1 MPSPRIR
8 PATPGDADALT
19 RAIAQAYA
27 AERARI
33 PDLPDVTTGIAEDI
47 AAGHAWVAEHE
58 DEILGGMILHP
69 ADDHLRLAN
78 IALLP
83 QARGTGLARRLI
95 AQAEALAARA
105 SLSELRLTTHVALP
119 GNVAL
124 YEHLG
129 WQVTSRDDT
138 RVHMARVLP
147 G

>member
-1 MPSPRIR
+1 MPGPHTRL
-8 PATPGDADALT
+8 ATPSDADALT

-27 AERARI
+27 AERAHI
-33 PDLPDVTTGIAEDI
+33 PDLPDVTAGIAEDI
-47 AAGHAWVAEHE
+47 AEGRAWVAE
-58 DEILGGMILHP
+58 DGGEILGGMILHP
-69 ADDHLRLAN
+69 DADHLRLAN

-83 QARGTGLARRLI
+83 RARGTGLARRLI

-105 SLSELRLTTHVALP
+105 SLSELRLTTHAALP

-138 RVHMARVLP
+138 RVHMTRALP
-147 G
+147 D